1 MKNDKVKVAIA
12 GLLDMFRSG
21 DIPEKIAI
29 ATNPKFDV
37 PSSKWSLNNKLIQ
50 LFHGTFDSRGIK
62 QWRNV
67 GRKIKKGSK
76 AIYILAP
83 REFEY
88 YSCKCGL
95 TLFNKDV
102 SKEKC
107 FGCYCEIDRSE
118 IQKGVTFTGVPVFRA
133 EDTEG
138 KDLPYEDLPV
148 PEHSFMNVASAWN
161 IEVKSSAFIGNAYGA
176 YQRGEKI
183 ILASPDEI
191 VFYHEL
197 AHAAHHKLGLLRK
210 KRQDSSNEI
219 VAEFSAAVLSAMQ
232 GKKSKIGNCYEY
244 LEHYASKKN
253 VTVEKAVTKL
263 ISEIEQVVKLILE
276 TEEKES
282 QKEKNESEVL
292 CPGMMEAQA

>member
-21 DIPEKIAI
+21 EIPEKIAI

-62 QWRNV
+62 QWRNA
-67 GRKIKKGSK
+67 GRKIKRGSK

-83 REFEY
+83 REFEFY
-88 YSCKCGL
+88 PCQCGL

-102 SKEKC
+102 LKKKC
-107 FGCYCEIDRSE
+107 KGCNCEIDRTH
-118 IQKGVTFTGVPVFRA
+118 IQKGVTFNGVPVFRA

-138 KDLPYEDLPV
+138 KELPYENIPI
-148 PEHSFMNVASAWN
+148 PEHSFMNVASAWG

-183 ILASPDEI
+183 ILASPDESI
-191 VFYHEL
+191 FYHEL
-197 AHAAHHKLGLLRK
+197 AHAAHHKLGLLRN

-232 GKKSKIGNCYEY
+232 GKKTKIGNCYEY
-244 LEHYASKKN
+244 LEHYAKKKN
-253 VTVEKAVTKL
+253 VNVEKAVTKL

-276 TEEKES
+276 TEKEVSESKVECEKM
-282 QKEKNESEVL
+282 ESEVVAH
-292 CPGMMEAQA
+292 GVV